1 MSADQQ
7 LILSL
12 QVLLS
17 IIVLLFVFFEKQ
29 KAKELRHKYHLYAV
43 RDKLIYL
50 VASGQLSE
58 DHFLFQVFYGVTNRS
73 IREVKELSL
82 ISFMRASVAAKSDLQ
97 KQANEKLLDEIEKA
111 PVATKAVIKEFF
123 AAMMGI
129 AIANNW
135 ILVLIVK
142 LAAHGNRWM
151 GKISRLAGIFKILS
165 PLRNQ
170 YDTYRYFENLRFRTA
185 GY

>member
-1 MSADQQ
+1 M
-7 LILSL
+7 
-12 QVLLS
+12 
-17 IIVLLFVFFEKQ
+17 
-29 KAKELRHKYHLYAV
+29 
-43 RDKLIYL
+43 
-50 VASGQLSE
+50 SE
-58 DHFLFQVFYGVTNRS
+58 DHYLFQVFYGVTNRS

-135 ILVLIVK
+135 ILVLI
-142 LAAHGNRWM
+142 
-151 GKISRLAGIFKILS
+151 GIF
-165 PLRNQ
+165 NV
-170 YDTYRYFENLRFRTA
+170 DD
-185 GY
+185 